1 MRNLIRLA
9 REDDLPVLQD
19 IERAAGASF
28 ADIGMSFVA
37 DDEPPSAETL
47 REFQLDS
54 RLWVRVDACDRP
66 VAYLMGAV
74 VDGCAH
80 VEQVS
85 VHPDYANR
93 RIGWSLI
100 EHMMAWARTRN
111 LPAMTL
117 TTYVEVKWNG
127 PYYERCGFR
136 YLADAELSP
145 GLRGIRQAEAAH
157 GLDQWPR
164 AAMRLEL

>member
-1 MRNLIRLA
+1 MIRLA
-9 REDDLPVLQD
+9 REGDLPVLRD
-19 IERAAGASF
+19 IERAAGTCF

-37 DDEPPSAETL
+37 EDEPPSVETL
-47 REFQLDS
+47 REFQLDG
-54 RLWVRVDACDRP
+54 RLWVRVDAYDHP
-66 VAYLMGAV
+66 VAYLMAAV

-80 VEQVS
+80 LDQVS

-93 RIGWSLI
+93 RIGWSLM
-100 EHMMAWARTRN
+100 EHMMDWARARG
-111 LPAMTL
+111 LPAVTL

-136 YLADAELSP
+136 YLTDAELTP
-145 GLRGIRQAEAAH
+145 GLRSIRAAEAAH

-164 AAMRLEL
+164 AGMRLEL